1 VTDAGV
7 DEVELGLDDEGEDGN
22 RLEGS
27 APRTVL
33 EYLAKAIVDDPD
45 SVTVEVDES
54 RSTVSLRLN
63 VSPDDMGR
71 VIGRRGRTAQAIR
84 TVVRAAAA
92 REGVRASDVDR
103 AARSVIDEGGYGER
117 FIHRL
122 GHGIGLDGHE
132 HPYLVSGNDEVLER
146 GMAFS
151 IEPGIYLPGRFGV
164 RIEDIAAIGDDG
176 RAEPFNLADHALAHV
191 R

>member
-1 VTDAGV
+1 MTDASV
-7 DEVELGLDDEGEDGN
+7 DDVELDDEVDGVEDGN

-27 APRTVL
+27 VPRTVL

-45 SVTVEVDES
+45 SVVVEVDEG

-92 REGVRASDVDR
+92 REGMDVH
-103 AARSVIDEGGYGER
+103 V
-117 FIHRL
+117 
-122 GHGIGLDGHE
+122 
-132 HPYLVSGNDEVLER
+132 
-146 GMAFS
+146 
-151 IEPGIYLPGRFGV
+151 
-164 RIEDIAAIGDDG
+164 DIVD
-176 RAEPFNLADHALAHV
+176 
-191 R
+191 